1 MFLINGANITWIW
14 ISVFFTVSFPTFL
27 QVLLRNISLP
37 VSRMQLL
44 LSLKKQQQPL
54 PRMPPRPGPI
64 PQHPSFHQNSHCPR
78 MSTIF
83 LPLVHIL
90 AHGFLLP
97 ASMPVLTHH
106 DQPHQFLPP
115 LSSICCYGVLRS
127 HDSTFSIMSHLSS
140 IQYSISISS
149 PFTPCHGLTT
159 SYETVNMGI
168 LTSHTKKTS

>member
-1 MFLINGANITWIW
+1 M
-14 ISVFFTVSFPTFL
+14 FFTVSFPTFQ
-27 QVLLRNISLP
+27 QVLLRNISLL

-44 LSLKKQQQPL
+44 LSLKEQQQPL
-54 PRMPPRPGPI
+54 PCMPPRPGPI
-64 PQHPSFHQNSHCPR
+64 PQHLSFHQNSHCPR

-90 AHGFLLP
+90 AHSFLLP
-97 ASMPVLTHH
+97 ASTPVLTHR

-127 HDSTFSIMSHLSS
+127 HESMFSIVSYLSS

-149 PFTPCHGLTT
+149 LFTPCHWLTT
-159 SYETVNMGI
+159 SYET
-168 LTSHTKKTS
+168 L